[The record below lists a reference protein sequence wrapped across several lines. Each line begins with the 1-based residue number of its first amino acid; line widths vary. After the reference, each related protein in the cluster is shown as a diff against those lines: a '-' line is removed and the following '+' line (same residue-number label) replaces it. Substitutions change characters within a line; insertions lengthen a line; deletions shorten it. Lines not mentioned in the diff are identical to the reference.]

1 MHPCRVA
8 ISAFSS
14 GPPTRRTPPANAT
27 KSSDIAS
34 AVASRS
40 RRGSRPKDILEQA
53 LRLGIGKIA
62 ADALLFAGTDG
73 GPLSP
78 NAVSAA
84 WAHSPTT
91 SVSRR

>member
-1 MHPCRVA
+1 M
-8 ISAFSS
+8 
-14 GPPTRRTPPANAT
+14 
-27 KSSDIAS
+27 
-34 AVASRS
+34 
-40 RRGSRPKDILEQA
+40 LEQA